1 MPLATKQK
9 VAIAA
14 IVVASVAW
22 VIVGAKAQS
31 QPASVAAGLAP
42 KMTEETFKNIQV
54 LKGVPADQLMPAMG
68 FIAASLGVGC
78 DHCHVAGAF
87 EKDDKKPKQMARQMM
102 QMMFAINKENF
113 EGRREVTCY
122 SCHHGSNEPV
132 SVPTIAPE
140 EAKMEKPGPP
150 GAAAPTAPTL
160 PTPEQILDKYIQ
172 AIGGADALQKI
183 SSRVEKGKATVF
195 GGRQVPVE
203 IFIKAPDKRASVMH
217 LPMGDNTAIYD
228 GNTAWM
234 SNPGRPVRELGGGEL
249 DAAKLDADIQFPLD
263 AKQMFSELKVR
274 GIEKIDGHD
283 TLFVTGRRQ
292 GNPPIDM
299 YFDQQ
304 SGLLVREMRYTE
316 TPLGRFPTQV
326 DYSDY
331 RLSGGVKIPFQW
343 TQARP
348 GNSSSTQL
356 EEVQN
361 NVPVDDSKF
370 AKPPDLPPAR
380 SPMPG
385 SPPPK

>member
-1 MPLATKQK
+1 MFLASKRTF
-9 VAIAA
+9 AITA
-14 IVVASVAW
+14 VVIASVAS

-31 QPASVAAGLAP
+31 QPAAAAL
-42 KMTEETFKNIQV
+42 KTTEETFKNIQV

-87 EKDDKKPKQMARQMM
+87 EKDDKKPKQVARQMM
-102 QMMFAINKENF
+102 QMMFAINRENF

-122 SCHHGSNEPV
+122 SCHHGSHEPV
-132 SVPTIAPE
+132 SVPIIAPE
-140 EAKMEKPGPP
+140 EAKMERPGPP
-150 GAAAPTAPTL
+150 GAAVPAVPAL
-160 PTPEQILDKYIQ
+160 PSAEQILDKYAQ

-203 IFIKAPDKRASVMH
+203 ILTKAPGKRSSIMH
-217 LPMGDNTAIYD
+217 LPMGDNTAIFD
-228 GNTAWM
+228 GATAWM

-263 AKQMFSELKVR
+263 AKQIFSELKVR

-283 TLFVTGRRQ
+283 TLLVTGRRQ
-292 GNPPIDM
+292 GNPPVDL

-304 SGLLVREMRYTE
+304 TGLLIRVMRYTE
-316 TPLGRFPTQV
+316 TPLGRYPTQI

-331 RLSGGVKIPFQW
+331 RTSGGVKIPFQW

-348 GNSSSTQL
+348 GNSSTTQL
-356 EEVQN
+356 DEVQN
-361 NVPVDDSKF
+361 NVPVEDSRF
-370 AKPPDLPPAR
+370 AKPPDPPPSN
-380 SPMPG
+380 SPAPG
-385 SPPPK
+385 PPPK